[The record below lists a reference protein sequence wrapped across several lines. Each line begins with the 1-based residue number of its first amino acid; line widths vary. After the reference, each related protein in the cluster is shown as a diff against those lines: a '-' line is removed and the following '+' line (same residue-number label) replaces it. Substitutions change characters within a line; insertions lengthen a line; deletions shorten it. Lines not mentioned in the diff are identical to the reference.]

1 MRYQEG
7 ITVLDP
13 EECEVVERAFRHYL
27 VWLDTVKATTKQAE
41 PYGVPIE
48 QEIAKARNLK
58 RSFHA
63 RTNTGRR
70 EQEKKDEQN

>member
-7 ITVLDP
+7 ITVL
-13 EECEVVERAFRHYL
+13 ERVECEVAAHACRHYL
-27 VWLDTVKATTKQAE
+27 VWLDTVKATTKAAE
-41 PYGVPIE
+41 PYGRPID

-58 RSFHA
+58 RRFHA
-63 RTNTGRR
+63 RTTTGRR

>member
-1 MRYQEG
+1 MM
-7 ITVLDP
+7 TN
-13 EECEVVERAFRHYL
+13 EEIIRDY
-27 VWLDTVKATTKQAE
+27 KQAE

-63 RTNTGRR
+63 RTTTGRR